1 MKVLVSILILINLLI
16 GSDARRWCQK
26 LELSD
31 FPNALSGE
39 WETTG
44 EREGGAPVYVQQQR
58 QRYMFR
64 FEDKSGAKHWAIGLQ
79 PGKRGKNILMRRP
92 GAKTEGDKK
101 GGVECQNCDF
111 KQRGRKGWVPVPGI
125 QTVRCIGGKGKL
137 MMLRSETDA
146 SAMMEGDAVTEQ
158 SASGLSSA
166 DFMMMAAGAAVG
178 ALLVAVAVAV
188 VVAMR
193 KRKSAKRTEMEMTE
207 AVHVP
212 DSSVM
217 TPDAT
222 EKKAEGDEV
231 TVSVSVSMDDE
242 AVQVDA

>member
-1 MKVLVSILILINLLI
+1 
-16 GSDARRWCQK
+16 
-26 LELSD
+26 
-31 FPNALSGE
+31 
-39 WETTG
+39 
-44 EREGGAPVYVQQQR
+44 
-58 QRYMFR
+58 
-64 FEDKSGAKHWAIGLQ
+64 
-79 PGKRGKNILMRRP
+79 
-92 GAKTEGDKK
+92 
-101 GGVECQNCDF
+101 
-111 KQRGRKGWVPVPGI
+111 
-125 QTVRCIGGKGKL
+125 
-137 MMLRSETDA
+137 
-146 SAMMEGDAVTEQ
+146 MEGDAVTEQ
-158 SASGLSSA
+158 SASGLSSG

-222 EKKAEGDEV
+222 ERKAERDEV